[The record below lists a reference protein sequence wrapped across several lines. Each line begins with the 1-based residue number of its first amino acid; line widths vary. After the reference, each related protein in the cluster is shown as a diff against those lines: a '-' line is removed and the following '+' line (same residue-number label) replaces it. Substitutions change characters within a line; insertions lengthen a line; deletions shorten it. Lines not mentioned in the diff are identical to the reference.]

1 MIVSRY
7 AESGIRG
14 QYVDWWIRVK
24 RKNPTL
30 KVSISIHLHTP
41 DYNINPQS
49 SNNLT
54 NLNVV
59 LERYII
65 EQNSKKTTTTIV
77 SRLTIIHS
85 FTICL
90 PKARM
95 ISRPLRLKGSR
106 SERKRRLKNMQS
118 SVSA

>member
-49 SNNLT
+49 SNNL
-54 NLNVV
+54 
-59 LERYII
+59 
-65 EQNSKKTTTTIV
+65 KKPESGPGKIY
-77 SRLTIIHS
+77 
-85 FTICL
+85 
-90 PKARM
+90 
-95 ISRPLRLKGSR
+95 
-106 SERKRRLKNMQS
+106 N
-118 SVSA
+118 